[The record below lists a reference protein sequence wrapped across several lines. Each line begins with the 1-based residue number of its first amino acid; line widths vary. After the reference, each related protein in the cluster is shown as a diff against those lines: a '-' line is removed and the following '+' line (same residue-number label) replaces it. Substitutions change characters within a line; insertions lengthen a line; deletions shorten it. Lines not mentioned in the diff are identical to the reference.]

1 MNIINAEN
9 LTKSYTERKLLD
21 KASFYLQEGEKVG
34 VIGINGTGKSTLLKI
49 IAGLEEP
56 DEGQVTCA
64 NHIVV
69 RYLPQNPVFDPEMT
83 VLDSVLT
90 QCVLNFVGSGRT
102 ERTDAD
108 AHAQEQKWSLES
120 DAKSMM
126 TRLGITDFTQKTGEL
141 SGGQRKRLALVAAL
155 LVPCDVLILDEVL
168 GLVEAGVIE
177 AEELRALFEA
187 KGEYTSLILTGIYP
201 AKEIWQY
208 ADEVTE
214 MVTAYKADSSGQ

>member
-83 VLDSVLT
+83 VLESVLT
-90 QCVLNFVGSGRT
+90 QCVLNFVGSERS

-108 AHAQEQKWSLES
+108 AHAHAQEQKWSLES

-155 LVPCDVLILDEVL
+155 LVPCDVLILDEPTNHW
-168 GLVEAGVIE
+168 I
-177 AEELRALFEA
+177 RRWR
-187 KGEYTSLILTGIYP
+187 TGWRIF
-201 AKEIWQY
+201 
-208 ADEVTE
+208 
-214 MVTAYKADSSGQ
+214 